1 MCSVDEA
8 RQFAEML
15 QPLILAL
22 IRFQFLVFACYCLHR
37 IIRRILR

>member
-1 MCSVDEA
+1 MCSSDEA

-22 IRFQFLVFACYCLHR
+22 CRFQFLVFCCYAIHR
-37 IIRRILR
+37 IIRRIMR